1 MLVVHALLHLELPY
15 IHSLKGRRAIIAS
28 IKDRLKRFNMAV
40 ADLSGEYPKEALIA
54 LLFFATDRDEIERK
68 ISKIEEILARFGGE
82 IEYDIEYQII

>member
-1 MLVVHALLHLELPY
+1 
-15 IHSLKGRRAIIAS
+15 
-28 IKDRLKRFNMAV
+28 MAV

>member
-1 MLVVHALLHLELPY
+1 MLVVHALLHLKLPY
-15 IHSLKGRRAIIAS
+15 VHSLKGRRAIIAS

>member
-15 IHSLKGRRAIIAS
+15 VHSLKGRRAMLAS

-54 LLFFATDRDEIERK
+54 LLFFAADRDEIERK